1 MSYRDKETILGILG
15 LSLLVSVLIS
25 ALLLPRAFLI
35 GVIFFFI
42 PSIIIV
48 VVLGGILFLFTPD
61 QYSKAVVV
69 LIPVIVLGLII
80 AFKIVSKSTEPK
92 VIATGY
98 VEFEVMSHHH
108 GSQFSEKLRDKYDRF
123 TLKPLRF
130 EGNQDVLKKYYHE
143 GSVDKSPLEEFR
155 LDVIHNFEAYK
166 PLGIF
171 VGAIVKYK
179 VELVKDSTAILHT
192 SATSPTLRR

>member
-61 QYSKAVVV
+61 RYSKAVVV
-69 LIPVIVLGLII
+69 LIPVIVLGLTNH
-80 AFKIVSKSTEPK
+80 KS
-92 VIATGY
+92 
-98 VEFEVMSHHH
+98 
-108 GSQFSEKLRDKYDRF
+108 
-123 TLKPLRF
+123 
-130 EGNQDVLKKYYHE
+130 
-143 GSVDKSPLEEFR
+143 
-155 LDVIHNFEAYK
+155 
-166 PLGIF
+166 
-171 VGAIVKYK
+171 
-179 VELVKDSTAILHT
+179 
-192 SATSPTLRR
+192 